1 LRETAWWG
9 WEDSNFQPNDYRP
22 IGQTATRSTF
32 RCGVLHSKVKRKCF
46 SGIGRSRT
54 QTLARLVIRVRIT
67 IRFDRTPIKVP
78 GRMSEQRHHHREPDE
93 ERIEL
98 REHFEPS
105 NPQISGGAN
114 VLIEWVNSLVGS

>member
-1 LRETAWWG
+1 MGRQQRGREIGGRTA
-9 WEDSNFQPNDYRP
+9 R
-22 IGQTATRSTF
+22 
-32 RCGVLHSKVKRKCF
+32 
-46 SGIGRSRT
+46 
-54 QTLARLVIRVRIT
+54 TLARLVIRVRIA
-67 IRFDRTPIKVP
+67 IRFDGTPIQVP